1 MVELIGNIIK
11 VCCTGVIMY
20 FLLSAF
26 NRTFAKMVKFLT
38 ILMIAKVILGA
49 WKDTVTPAV
58 KKVNDLYTAAMKFF
72 EVGAKVL
79 NKIPFI

>member
-1 MVELIGNIIK
+1 
-11 VCCTGVIMY
+11 
-20 FLLSAF
+20 
-26 NRTFAKMVKFLT
+26 
-38 ILMIAKVILGA
+38 LGA